1 MTTSIIK
8 NKLHDFIERAD
19 INELKKVF
27 SFVEHEF
34 EQSLH
39 SIWEDGEFLKDL
51 EKRSEEIK
59 TGKVQGVSWDQ
70 IRRNASLRK

>member
-1 MTTSIIK
+1 MTTTIIRK
-8 NKLHDFIERAD
+8 RLHDFIENAD

-34 EQSLH
+34 EQALH
-39 SIWEDGEFLKDL
+39 SIWKDDEFLKEL
-51 EKRSEEIK
+51 EKRSDEIK

-70 IRRNASLRK
+70 IKRNASLHK